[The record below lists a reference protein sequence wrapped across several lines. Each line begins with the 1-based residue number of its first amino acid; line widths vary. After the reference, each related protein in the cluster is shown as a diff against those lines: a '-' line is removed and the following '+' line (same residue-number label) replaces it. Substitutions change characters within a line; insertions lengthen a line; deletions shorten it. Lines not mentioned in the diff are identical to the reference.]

1 MVSLSVILWVMV
13 SHSYGS
19 SLRGVRRNYRSLV
32 MEQNLPAASA
42 PPPLPNDIDPVSDTG
57 SKYLRSDYATP
68 LETPVPT
75 HPPTHPPTPVPTP
88 PLTPDKTYETPIYD
102 PPFETQEL
110 IPPSPLPSL
119 VPKVSTRKHLGL
131 PTPFIT
137 PPERVISSL
146 PTTPPSMSSIHR
158 SLKIPSTHTFDTIPM
173 LPTPPPK
180 STPLP
185 KSQKVSKNNIT
196 NILRNYYPIGSYRY
210 PFLMFPQFP
219 MMIQVTYKNVSVVET

>member
-19 SLRGVRRNYRSLV
+19 SLRGVRRNYRSLI

-75 HPPTHPPTPVPTP
+75 
-88 PLTPDKTYETPIYD
+88 PDKTYETPIYD
-102 PPFETQEL
+102 PPVETQEL

-137 PPERVISSL
+137 PPEKVISSL

-158 SLKIPSTHTFDTIPM
+158 SLKIPATHTFDTIPM

-180 STPLP
+180 STPTP
-185 KSQKVSKNNIT
+185 KPTSPPKPQKVSKNNIT
-196 NILRNYYPIGSYRY
+196 NILRNYYPIGSYHY
-210 PFLMFPQFP
+210 PFLMFPEFP
-219 MMIQVTYKNVSVVET
+219 MLVQVTYKNVSFVEA